1 VARGETRLE
10 AEEERRVERR
20 VIQQRI
26 EAMTEQQAEAA
37 AMAAQ
42 RAAAAAA
49 ATELRAELG
58 GASTSQLLE
67 QLEQVRQS
75 GKGKILFSCYSNKP
89 PATQYPTSVPNLL
102 LTHYSLYGCT
112 NYRRGLEHLRRGG
125 RRPRR
130 ARRHYAARRHVPY
143 LSPMP

>member
-1 VARGETRLE
+1 MARGETRLE

-20 VIQQRI
+20 ELQQRI

-37 AMAAQ
+37 AVADQ

-49 ATELRAELG
+49 AMELRAELG

-75 GKGKILFSCYSNKP
+75 GKGKRTLQLLVINLLP
-89 PATQYPTSVPNLL
+89 PITQPTYPT
-102 LTHYSLYGCT
+102 YY
-112 NYRRGLEHLRRGG
+112 
-125 RRPRR
+125 
-130 ARRHYAARRHVPY
+130 
-143 LSPMP
+143 